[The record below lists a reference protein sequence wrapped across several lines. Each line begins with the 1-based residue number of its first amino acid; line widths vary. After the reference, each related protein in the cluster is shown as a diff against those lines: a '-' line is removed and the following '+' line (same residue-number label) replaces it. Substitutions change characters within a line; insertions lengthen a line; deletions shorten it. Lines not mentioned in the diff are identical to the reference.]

1 MKVDFA
7 CNMTNALVRKTQLG
21 RTKYAILA
29 VGLLAASIGGVW
41 LTIEANNQTDQFLV
55 AAVALPAGS
64 PVADSV
70 VAALPANLGSS
81 ASNYVLEGRLPKG
94 AYLLGPVVAGQLIA
108 KSQLASAVLDSRSP
122 VVIESKMPIAKGI
135 KPGSSV
141 DVWVSKRLENNAF
154 ANPVAVV
161 LAAEVAAVI
170 EPSGMFASAAPSVEL
185 WVPSAA
191 VAPILSAIAA
201 QDSISLVLR
210 PTFAD
215 Q

>member
-1 MKVDFA
+1 MKLKA
-7 CNMTNALVRKTQLG
+7 IRRPGQ
-21 RTKYAILA
+21 TKYVTLAIALIS
-29 VGLLAASIGGVW
+29 LSITGVW
-41 LTIEANNQTDQFLV
+41 LTIEANDQTAEYLV

-64 PVADSV
+64 PVGDASV
-70 VAALPANLGSS
+70 GKVSANLGTS
-81 ASNYVLEGRLPKG
+81 AANYILEGQLPKG
-94 AYLLGPVVAGQLIA
+94 AYLLGPVVAGQLIT

-122 VVIESKMPIAKGI
+122 VVIESKMPIAAGI

-154 ANPVAVV
+154 ATPVAIV
-161 LAAEVAAVI
+161 LAAEVAQVI
-170 EPSGMFASAAPSVEL
+170 EPSGMFASAVPSVEL

-191 VAPILSAIAA
+191 VSPILAAISS

-210 PTFAD
+210 PIFAD

>member
-1 MKVDFA
+1 
-7 CNMTNALVRKTQLG
+7 MTLKAIRRPG
-21 RTKYAILA
+21 RTKYAALA
-29 VGLLAASIGGVW
+29 IALISLSITGVW
-41 LTIEANNQTDQFLV
+41 LTIEANDQTAEYLV
-55 AAVALPAGS
+55 ASVALPAGS
-64 PVADSV
+64 PVGDAS
-70 VAALPANLGSS
+70 LGKISANLGNS
-81 ASNYVLEGRLPKG
+81 AANYVLDGQLPKG
-94 AYLLGPVVAGQLIA
+94 AYLLGPVVAGQLIT

-122 VVIESKMPIAKGI
+122 VVIESKMPIAAGI

-154 ANPVAVV
+154 AAPVAIV
-161 LAAEVAAVI
+161 LAAEVAQVI
-170 EPSGMFASAAPSVEL
+170 EPSGMFASAVPSVEL

-191 VAPILSAIAA
+191 VSPILAAIAS

>member
-1 MKVDFA
+1 MKLKA
-7 CNMTNALVRKTQLG
+7 IRRPGQ
-21 RTKYAILA
+21 TKYVTLAIALIS
-29 VGLLAASIGGVW
+29 LSITGVW
-41 LTIEANNQTDQFLV
+41 LTIEANDQTAEYLA

-64 PVADSV
+64 PVGDASV
-70 VAALPANLGSS
+70 GKVSANLGTS
-81 ASNYVLEGRLPKG
+81 AANYILEGQLPKG
-94 AYLLGPVVAGQLIA
+94 AYLLGPVVAGQLIT

-122 VVIESKMPIAKGI
+122 VVIESKMPIAAGI

-154 ANPVAVV
+154 ATPVAIV
-161 LAAEVAAVI
+161 LAAEVAQVI
-170 EPSGMFASAAPSVEL
+170 EPSGMFASAVPSVEL

-191 VAPILSAIAA
+191 VSPILAAISS

>member
-1 MKVDFA
+1 MKNDFA
-7 CNMTNALVRKTQLG
+7 CTMTLKAIRRPG
-21 RTKYAILA
+21 RTKYVTLAIALIS
-29 VGLLAASIGGVW
+29 LSITGVW
-41 LTIEANNQTDQFLV
+41 LTIEANDQTAEYLV
-55 AAVALPAGS
+55 ASVALPAGS
-64 PVADSV
+64 PVGDAS
-70 VAALPANLGSS
+70 LGKISANLGNS
-81 ASNYVLEGRLPKG
+81 AANYVLDGQLPKG
-94 AYLLGPVVAGQLIA
+94 AYLLGPVVAGQLIT

-122 VVIESKMPIAKGI
+122 VVIESKMPIAAGI

-154 ANPVAVV
+154 AAPVAIV
-161 LAAEVAAVI
+161 LAAEVAQVI
-170 EPSGMFASAAPSVEL
+170 EPSGMFASAVPSVEL

-191 VAPILSAIAA
+191 VSPILAAIAS